1 MSDLISIVLPVHNEF
16 LNLRNLIIE
25 WDTELK
31 KIPQIKH
38 EFVVVE
44 DGSTDG
50 TKKLITELENILQQI
65 MNEYGQPTTTRPSS
79 RNQQQQ
85 QLIDMLRTVIN
96 EHRYTMLDH
105 RDVMRNAHTAT
116 IETLRTIREMFS
128 EINTP
133 TNVARTNVARTN
145 VARTNVTPNVT
156 GTNVTPNVTGTNV
169 TPNVT
174 RTNTTPNVART
185 NVTPNNTTIPNVTRT
200 NVTSA
205 NATRR
210 SPIDYLFT
218 YMYYPPPQENVV
230 VRPTQTQIN
239 NATEIITYTPE
250 ICTHTQCPITLEE
263 FQSGDILR
271 RIIECGH
278 AFREPAINNWFTTS
292 VRCPACRYDIRDYI
306 ATYNDISAND
316 ISANDISAN
325 NITDI
330 SNNQQINDFTN
341 IMSQTMQ
348 TNISNF
354 IQNFLQNPDMSNN
367 LSYYD
372 ASGNLIQM
380 TIDDEFDYDLSVD

>member
-1 MSDLISIVLPVHNEF
+1 MSSSIE
-16 LNLRNLIIE
+16 
-25 WDTELK
+25 
-31 KIPQIKH
+31 
-38 EFVVVE
+38 
-44 DGSTDG
+44 
-50 TKKLITELENILQQI
+50 TELENILQQI
-65 MNEYGQPTTTRPSS
+65 INEYGQPTTTTTQPSS

-128 EINTP
+128 QINTP
-133 TNVARTNVARTN
+133 TN

-156 GTNVTPNVTGTNV
+156 RANV

-174 RTNTTPNVART
+174 RA
-185 NVTPNNTTIPNVTRT
+185 NVTPNVTRANVTRANVTPT
-200 NVTSA
+200 NVTRANITTA

-218 YMYYPPPQENVV
+218 YMYYPPQGNVV

-263 FQSGDILR
+263 FQTGDILR

-306 ATYNDISAND
+306 AGD

-325 NITDI
+325 NISANNISANNISANNITDI
-330 SNNQQINDFTN
+330 SNNTQNDFTN

>member
-1 MSDLISIVLPVHNEF
+1 MSSSIE
-16 LNLRNLIIE
+16 
-25 WDTELK
+25 
-31 KIPQIKH
+31 
-38 EFVVVE
+38 
-44 DGSTDG
+44 
-50 TKKLITELENILQQI
+50 TELENILQQI
-65 MNEYGQPTTTRPSS
+65 INEYGQPTTTTTQPSS

-128 EINTP
+128 QINTP
-133 TNVARTNVARTN
+133 TN

-156 GTNVTPNVTGTNV
+156 RANVTRANVTPTNVTRANI
-169 TPNVT
+169 
-174 RTNTTPNVART
+174 TT
-185 NVTPNNTTIPNVTRT
+185 
-200 NVTSA
+200 A

-218 YMYYPPPQENVV
+218 YMYYPPQGNVV

-263 FQSGDILR
+263 FQTGDILR

-306 ATYNDISAND
+306 AGD

-325 NITDI
+325 NISANNITDI
-330 SNNQQINDFTN
+330 SNNTQNDFTN

>member
-1 MSDLISIVLPVHNEF
+1 MSSSIE
-16 LNLRNLIIE
+16 
-25 WDTELK
+25 
-31 KIPQIKH
+31 
-38 EFVVVE
+38 
-44 DGSTDG
+44 
-50 TKKLITELENILQQI
+50 TELENILQQI
-65 MNEYGQPTTTRPSS
+65 INEYVQPTTTTTQPSS

-128 EINTP
+128 QINTP
-133 TNVARTNVARTN
+133 TNVTRTNVT
-145 VARTNVTPNVT
+145 RTNVTPNVT
-156 GTNVTPNVTGTNV
+156 RANVTPNVTRANVTPNVTRANVTRANVTRTNVTRTNV

-174 RTNTTPNVART
+174 RA
-185 NVTPNNTTIPNVTRT
+185 NVTPNVTRANVTPNVTRANVTRANVTPT
-200 NVTSA
+200 NVTRANITTA

-218 YMYYPPPQENVV
+218 YMYYPPQGNVV

-263 FQSGDILR
+263 FQTGDILR

-306 ATYNDISAND
+306 AGDISANN
-316 ISANDISAN
+316 ISANNISANNISANNISAN

-330 SNNQQINDFTN
+330 SNNTQNDFTN